1 MRPTLALTA
10 QLPSGLRP
18 SFQSSSIFR
27 ILFLWGSALPATKIL
42 YEKFSCVWL
51 GWVFHLSGSS
61 RRPHPLTGRM
71 QLRDGPAPN
80 VVLLWLDLHPLHPST
95 PPSPHPSITSTPPS
109 PPPPPSLHP
118 GQEGSWSSIPGRL
131 HVRRRVRAAAFRLK
145 SPRKTEGKKEKNKKT
160 QLRLGC

>member
-1 MRPTLALTA
+1 MLALTA

-18 SFQSSSIFR
+18 SFQSSSIFG

-80 VVLLWLDLHPLHPST
+80 VVRLWLDLHPLHPSI
-95 PPSPHPSITSTPPS
+95 PPSRAGRFVELHSWQAS
-109 PPPPPSLHP
+109 PQEKSQGSSL
-118 GQEGSWSSIPGRL
+118 
-131 HVRRRVRAAAFRLK
+131 
-145 SPRKTEGKKEKNKKT
+145 
-160 QLRLGC
+160 

>member
-51 GWVFHLSGSS
+51 GFPPVRKFSPSTPTYGSDAAS
-61 RRPHPLTGRM
+61 RRPSAECRPALARPPPLHH
-71 QLRDGPAPN
+71 
-80 VVLLWLDLHPLHPST
+80 LHPLHPSI
-95 PPSPHPSITSTPPS
+95 PSTPHPSI
-109 PPPPPSLHP
+109 PPSLHP
-118 GQEGSWSSIPGRL
+118 GREGSWSSIPGRL